1 MRSVVEQIKE
11 RLSIVD
17 VIGGYVELKHAGK
30 NFKAKSPFTNEK
42 TPSFYVSPDRGMYYC
57 FSSQQGGDMFT
68 FIQKMEGVDF
78 KGALKILA
86 DRVGIELV
94 PEDPKKRDA
103 REHQYALL
111 DAAAEYFFTMR
122 EEHTSVTDY
131 IEKRG
136 VKKQTMIAW
145 RIGYAKDEWR
155 ALRTYLKDK
164 GFTDEEMLSA
174 GLIKK
179 ADGGKEPYDVFRD
192 RIMFP
197 LMDASGRVVAFS
209 GRTLKDEAG
218 VPKYV
223 NSPETELF
231 QKSEVLYGYDKAKH
245 GIRHYNFSLVVEG
258 QFDLVLAHQAG
269 YTNTV
274 AVSGTALTSHHI
286 MLLMRLSSNVMLAL
300 DADRAGISAMKRV
313 AVPMLHAGMDVKVA
327 VLPEGKD
334 PADIVK
340 EDPKELKRIV
350 KEGIHVIE
358 FLLAVLRKNAGDD
371 RTYKLRV
378 REEVLPLLVAI
389 DNRMDREHFESVV
402 AEHTGAT
409 KDGIHHEVARIEEEY
424 LRTTQP
430 KSQAPH
436 TPQVEPRVAKSDRRE
451 RLGIHLKAFLR
462 VSTMPPALRNE
473 AERHLREIHGAH
485 FDIWNQDEPPELQRE
500 IFELDEYVETI
511 KEKQL
516 GEELAHK
523 LTEYVHLSAREALK
537 AAREQL
543 AEAESVGDDAR
554 ITMLLDSMHL
564 SEKRLQATVSFAE
577 VGNPPKPV
585 SKG

>member
-103 REHQYALL
+103 RDHQYALL
-111 DAAAEYFFTMR
+111 DTAAEYFFTMR
-122 EEHTSVTDY
+122 EEHASVTEY

-155 ALRTYLKDK
+155 ALRGYLKDK
-164 GFTDEEMLSA
+164 GFTDEEMLNA

-209 GRTLKDEAG
+209 GRTLKDEPG

-313 AVPMLHAGMDVKVA
+313 AVPMLEAGMDVKVA

-340 EDPKELKRIV
+340 EDSKELKRIV

-358 FLLAVLRKNAGDD
+358 FLLNVLRKNASDD

-389 DNRMDREHFESVV
+389 DNRMDREHFESLV

-409 KDGIHHEVARIEEEY
+409 KDGIHHEVARIEEEH

-430 KSQAPH
+430 KSQVSH
-436 TPQVEPRVAKSDRRE
+436 TPQAEPRAVKSDRRE

-462 VSTMPPALRNE
+462 VLNMPATLRSE
-473 AERHLREIHGAH
+473 TERNLREIHGDA

-516 GEELAHK
+516 SEELAHK
-523 LTEYVHLSAREALK
+523 LTEYVHLSARETLK
-537 AAREQL
+537 TSREQL
-543 AEAESVGDDAR
+543 AEAESIGDDAR

-564 SEKRLQATVSFAE
+564 SEKRLQSVVTFTEAGDSK
-577 VGNPPKPV
+577 KPV
-585 SKG
+585 AKG

>member
-1 MRSVVEQIKE
+1 MKSAVEQVKE

-86 DRVGIELV
+86 ERAGVELV
-94 PEDPKKRDA
+94 AEDPKKRDA
-103 REHQYALL
+103 RENQYALL
-111 DAAAEYFFTMR
+111 EEAASYFFAMR
-122 EEHTSVTDY
+122 EESPAVTDH

-136 VKKQTMIAW
+136 VKPETMIKW
-145 RIGYAKDEWR
+145 RIGFAKDEWR
-155 ALRTYLKDK
+155 ALRSHLQAK
-164 GFTDEEMLSA
+164 GFSDTEMLQA
-174 GLIKK
+174 GLIKH
-179 ADGGKEPYDVFRD
+179 ADAGKEPYDVFRD

-209 GRTLKDEAG
+209 GRTLKQESG

-231 QKSEVLYGYDKAKH
+231 QKSEILYGYDKAKH

-274 AVSGTALTSHHI
+274 AVSGTALTPHHI
-286 MLLMRLSSNVMLAL
+286 MLLMRLSPNVVLAL

-313 AVPMLHAGMDVKVA
+313 AAPMLEAGMDVKVA
-327 VLPEGKD
+327 ALPEGKD
-334 PADIVK
+334 PADVVK
-340 EDPKELKRIV
+340 EDPQELKRIV
-350 KEGIHVIE
+350 GRGVHVIE
-358 FLLAVLRKNAGDD
+358 FLLGVLKANAPDE

-378 REEVLPLLVAI
+378 REEVLPLIVAI
-389 DNRMDREHFESVV
+389 DNRMDREHFEGIV

-409 KDGIHHEVARIEEEY
+409 KDGIHHEVARMEEERRHAVRP
-424 LRTTQP
+424 RTDASQTAPQP
-430 KSQAPH
+430 
-436 TPQVEPRVAKSDRRE
+436 TPTRRSDRRE
-451 RLGIHLKAFLR
+451 RLGVHLKAFLHASGVSGRYKQEIER
-462 VSTMPPALRNE
+462 VLRD
-473 AERHLREIHGAH
+473 IHGDG
-485 FDIWNQDEPPELQRE
+485 FDVWYEDAPPELQRE
-500 IFELDEYVETI
+500 IFEIDESLENV
-511 KEKQL
+511 KEKQFA
-516 GEELAHK
+516 EELSRK
-523 LTEYVHLSAREALK
+523 LTDYVHLTAKEVLRSCRESQAETGTEEDTDHTLLIREAEGRLRSK
-537 AAREQL
+537 IE
-543 AEAESVGDDAR
+543 
-554 ITMLLDSMHL
+554 IT
-564 SEKRLQATVSFAE
+564 
-577 VGNPPKPV
+577 P
-585 SKG
+585 

>member
-78 KGALKILA
+78 KGSLKILA
-86 DRVGIELV
+86 DRAGVELV

-103 REHQYALL
+103 RDNQYALL
-111 DAAAEYFFTMR
+111 DAAASYFFTTR
-122 EEHTSVTDY
+122 EENPTVTDY
-131 IEKRG
+131 VEKRG

-155 ALRTYLKDK
+155 ALRGYLKEK
-164 GFTDEEMLSA
+164 GFSDEEMLNA
-174 GLIKK
+174 GLIKN
-179 ADGGKEPYDVFRD
+179 ADAGKEPYDVFRD

-197 LMDASGRVVAFS
+197 LMDSSGRVVAFS
-209 GRTLKDEAG
+209 GRTLKDG
-218 VPKYV
+218 PGIPKYV

-231 QKSEVLYGYDKAKH
+231 QKSEILYGYDKAKH

-274 AVSGTALTSHHI
+274 AVSGTALTPHHI
-286 MLLMRLSSNVMLAL
+286 MLLMRLSPNVMLAL

-313 AVPMLHAGMDVKVA
+313 AVPMLEAGMDVKVA

-334 PADIVK
+334 PADVVK
-340 EDPKELKRIV
+340 EDSRELKRMV
-350 KEGIHVIE
+350 KQGIHVIE
-358 FLLAVLRKNAGDD
+358 FLMDVLRAHTKDE

-378 REEVLPLLVAI
+378 REEVLPLLAAI

-402 AEHTGAT
+402 AQRTGAT
-409 KDGIHHEVARIEEEY
+409 KDGIHHEVARIEEEN
-424 LRTTQP
+424 LRTTQAKP
-430 KSQAPH
+430 SATAAPH
-436 TPQVEPRVAKSDRRE
+436 AEPRAVKSDRRE
-451 RLGIHLKAFLR
+451 RLGVHLKAFLR
-462 VSTMPPALRNE
+462 VSSVPDMLRSE
-473 AERHLREIHGAH
+473 TERHLRELHGED
-485 FDIWNQDEPPELQRE
+485 FDAWNQDEPPELQRE
-500 IFELDEYVETI
+500 IFELDEYVEQV
-511 KEKQL
+511 KERQL
-516 GEELAHK
+516 AEELAHK
-523 LTEYVHLSAREALK
+523 LTEYAHLYARESLK
-537 AAREQL
+537 TAREQL
-543 AEAESVGDDAR
+543 AEAESIGDDAR
-554 ITMLLDSMHL
+554 IDKLLESMHIA
-564 SEKRLQATVSFAE
+564 ERRLQSGIVFAE
-577 VGNPPKPV
+577 EVDSQKPTT
-585 SKG
+585 